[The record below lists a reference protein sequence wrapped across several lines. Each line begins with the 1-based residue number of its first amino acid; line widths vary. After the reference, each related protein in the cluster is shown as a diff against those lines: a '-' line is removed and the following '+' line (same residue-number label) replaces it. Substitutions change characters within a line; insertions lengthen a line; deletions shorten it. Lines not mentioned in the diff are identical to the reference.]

1 MFCNFRPIVL
11 LCCGLY
17 AVVIFGMVG
26 ACSPEHYKADADKE
40 VYNII
45 DNKWQDSFGRKANYT
60 ISDVPPAPNDIQ
72 IEKEIPPSGVLSL
85 AQAVATA
92 TAHNREYQK
101 QKEDLYLAALDL
113 TLERHNFARRWFGTI
128 DAEYTKYTDQSGN
141 NDEENITV
149 NKEGT
154 KLGFS
159 QLLADGAIVSANIA
173 IDWVRFLTGDPRTS
187 LGSVLS
193 ASITQPLL
201 RGAGRKIAQENLT
214 QAERNALYQIRFFN
228 RFREEFVVD
237 VVAVYYGVLQ
247 RRDAVTNAENDYK
260 RRIETKEMLE
270 MKADAGRINRFQVDQ
285 AEQDVLRARDNY
297 VRAQQRYEQLLDEF
311 KLRLALP
318 TDANIQLDQN
328 ELKALEKIGIDE
340 PNYTADAAIETALV
354 QRLDLVNSMD
364 KIDDA
369 ARKIIVA
376 ADALRAGLNITGG
389 LNIDSTEKTDFDRLR
404 FHEGTYTLGLSGDLP
419 LDRKA
424 QRNAYREA
432 LISLEQ
438 NQRQYDN
445 DRDKVKLEVR
455 DAYRKLQE
463 AAERYRIQ
471 KTSLQLAEKRVE
483 STALLLEAG
492 RAITRDWLEAQ
503 DALVEAQNNLTD
515 ALVAHAIA
523 KLSFFRD
530 VGILQVK
537 PDGMWVQ

>member
-1 MFCNFRPIVL
+1 MFHNFRPIVL
-11 LCCGLY
+11 ICCGLY
-17 AVVIFGMVG
+17 AAVIFGLAG

-45 DNKWQDSFGRKANYT
+45 DNKWHDSFGQKANYT
-60 ISDVPPAPNDIQ
+60 ISDVPPAPNDIK
-72 IEKEIPPSGVLSL
+72 IEKEIPPSDVLTL
-85 AQAVATA
+85 AQAVAVA
-92 TAHNREYQK
+92 TAHNRDYQT
-101 QKEDLYLAALDL
+101 QKENLYLAALDL
-113 TLERHNFARRWFGTI
+113 TLERYNFARRWFGTI
-128 DAEYTKYTDQSGN
+128 DAQYTKFTDQSGD
-141 NDEENITV
+141 NDEEIV
-149 NKEGT
+149 AISEQGT
-154 KLGFS
+154 QVGFS

-193 ASITQPLL
+193 AGITQPLL

-214 QAERNALYQIRFFN
+214 QAERNALYQIRSFN

-237 VVAVYYGVLQ
+237 IVTVYYSVLQ

-297 VRAQQRYEQLLDEF
+297 VRAQQRYEQLLDDF
-311 KLRLALP
+311 KISLALP

-328 ELKALEKIGIDE
+328 ELKALEEIGIDE
-340 PNYTADAAIETALV
+340 PDYTEDAAIETALM
-354 QRLDLVNSMD
+354 QRLDLANSMD
-364 KIDDA
+364 RVDDA

-376 ADALRAGLNITGG
+376 ADALRAGLDITAG
-389 LNIDSTEKTDFDRLR
+389 LNVDSTEKTDLDRLR
-404 FHEGTYTLGLSGDLP
+404 FHEGTYSLGLSGDLP
-419 LDRKA
+419 LDTKA
-424 QRNAYREA
+424 QRNAYRQT
-432 LISLEQ
+432 LINLEQ
-438 NQRQYDN
+438 SQRRYDN
-445 DRDKVKLEVR
+445 DRDVVKFEVR
-455 DAYRKLQE
+455 DAYRRLLE

-503 DALVEAQNNLTD
+503 DALIEAQNNLTD

-530 VGILQVK
+530 VGVLQVK